1 MKSILRMNLQLFSA
15 DLGSDGGDNPEAT
28 PNEQITEID
37 VDSLTDEQ
45 LAVIK
50 EKHGFKTDDDVNDI
64 VKSKKSRWQKD
75 LEKEREE
82 YEKLN
87 KMNADEK
94 LQYQLDQQAKKIAEY
109 EHKETLSK
117 MSETANE
124 MLTEKGV
131 TVSKGFLGML
141 VSDNA
146 ETTSK
151 NVKAYLAERAA
162 QEEIIRAE
170 FEKRLGTKIP
180 LGSNSEIGLSRGAQL
195 AKEQNEQNK
204 KPTKLPWD

>member
-1 MKSILRMNLQLFSA
+1 MKKQKRSFLKMNLQLFAEPA
-15 DLGSDGGDNPEAT
+15 DPGNPE
-28 PNEQITEID
+28 PEEKGTEFN
-37 VDSLTDEQ
+37 VDELTEEQ
-45 LAVIK
+45 LAAIK

-64 VKSKKSRWQKD
+64 VKGKKSRWQKE

-94 LQYQLDQQAKKIAEY
+94 LQYQLDQQAEKLAEY
-109 EHKETLSK
+109 ERKETLSK
-117 MSETANE
+117 MSETASE

-131 TVSKGFLGML
+131 TVSKEFLGML

-162 QEEIIRAE
+162 QEEVIRAE

-180 LGSNSEIGLSRGAQL
+180 LGGNTEAELSRGAQI
-195 AKEQNEQNK
+195 AKLQNERQK
-204 KPTKLPWD
+204 STTIDEWD